1 MSLDIKN
8 SGKGRKYM
16 MHLAHYEDQGTQIF
30 ILLLSCSLSSVEDK
44 FDPISTMKTKIIG
57 S

>member
-1 MSLDIKN
+1 
-8 SGKGRKYM
+8 M
-16 MHLAHYEDQGTQIF
+16 MHLARYEDQGTQIF